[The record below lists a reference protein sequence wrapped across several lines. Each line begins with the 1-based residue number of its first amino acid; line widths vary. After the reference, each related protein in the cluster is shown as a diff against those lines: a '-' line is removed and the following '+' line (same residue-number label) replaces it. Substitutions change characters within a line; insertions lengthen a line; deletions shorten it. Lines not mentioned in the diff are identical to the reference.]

1 MAKRGGG
8 ANPTRDSAQEAASR
22 AIAAHESSIKAL
34 KRERDAAGHQPPA
47 TRRHRS
53 LMLAR
58 HHEGPARECRA
69 LARGR
74 GWRGATALV

>member
-34 KRERDAAGHQPPA
+34 KRELEAAGHQPPA
-47 TRRHRS
+47 TRRHLC
-53 LMLAR
+53 LMLAK
-58 HHEGPARECRA
+58 HHEGLAKDYRA
-69 LARGR
+69 LARGH
-74 GWRGATALV
+74 G

>member
-34 KRERDAAGHQPPA
+34 KREMEAAGHQPPA
-47 TRRHRS
+47 TRRHLC
-53 LMLAR
+53 LMLAK
-58 HHEGPARECRA
+58 HHEGLAKDYRA
-69 LARGR
+69 LAREHG
-74 GWRGATALV
+74 